1 MSDKQMKAVHYEG
14 PFKVSVKDVP
24 LPKLEHPDDAII
36 KVTTAAICGSDLHMY
51 QGRTAAES
59 GLVFGH
65 ENMGIVTEVGSG
77 VTLLKK
83 GDRIV
88 LPFNVADGRCRNCE
102 NGKTGESI
110 CLHQRHQVL
119 TNSTAFCT
127 GVNPG
132 FAGGAYGYVAM
143 GPYQGGQAQYLR
155 VPYADFNAL
164 VLPPGTEHEADFALL
179 ADIFPT
185 GWHGLQLSGF
195 QPGDSVAV
203 FGAGPVGLM
212 AAYSAVLR
220 GASKVF
226 VVDQVKERLDAARKI
241 GCEGVDFTKSNPVE
255 QIIELNGGEMVD
267 RAVDAVGY
275 QAVDKSGNK
284 EQPNIVLDQLI
295 QVTRPTGGLGIP
307 GLYVPSDPGAPD
319 SQAAKGQILI
329 SFGKLF
335 EKGLFLG
342 TGQCNVKAYNRQLR
356 DLIVSGRAKPS
367 FVVSHEVDIDDA
379 VDAYEKFD
387 KRIDGYTKSFLILS
401 FGRPSECKDTLTPY
415 IWFVF
420 SITQTCDL
428 LKMLSC
434 SDPPKLHSLYSIRN
448 EVVLLS
454 TCRYTSSLSGIFH
467 TVLCNSATVLLT
479 SILMLGGPQTN
490 THVRRPVHSLLI
502 SLSMNGMSGLPY
514 SVLQPVFL
522 DLTAAGKKANRMR
535 FFWNSMGCCGRVSR
549 GEAKGSDDGGGDTR
563 PLRDALLKG
572 SRCACGSG
580 LIRSSFSRLSA
591 FSLSGSPAA
600 SSMINAEFLF
610 VLAEMVES
618 RFLPFSSSNIKLA
631 LYGIR
636 GSELSADS

>member
-102 NGKTGESI
+102 NGKT
-110 CLHQRHQVL
+110 
-119 TNSTAFCT
+119 AFCT

-185 GWHGLQLSGF
+185 GWHGLELSGF
-195 QPGDSVAV
+195 KPGDSVAV

-367 FVVSHEVDIDDA
+367 FVVSHEVDIDEA

-387 KRIDGYTKSFLILS
+387 KRIDGYTKVLLHPN
-401 FGRPSECKDTLTPY
+401 GPLNQ
-415 IWFVF
+415 F
-420 SITQTCDL
+420 SI
-428 LKMLSC
+428 
-434 SDPPKLHSLYSIRN
+434 
-448 EVVLLS
+448 
-454 TCRYTSSLSGIFH
+454 
-467 TVLCNSATVLLT
+467 
-479 SILMLGGPQTN
+479 
-490 THVRRPVHSLLI
+490 
-502 SLSMNGMSGLPY
+502 
-514 SVLQPVFL
+514 
-522 DLTAAGKKANRMR
+522 
-535 FFWNSMGCCGRVSR
+535 
-549 GEAKGSDDGGGDTR
+549 
-563 PLRDALLKG
+563 
-572 SRCACGSG
+572 
-580 LIRSSFSRLSA
+580 
-591 FSLSGSPAA
+591 
-600 SSMINAEFLF
+600 
-610 VLAEMVES
+610 
-618 RFLPFSSSNIKLA
+618 
-631 LYGIR
+631 
-636 GSELSADS
+636 